1 MANGGSEK
9 NELSLTALLAFL
21 AGIAALAA
29 LCVAAWGYREGHW
42 DVMTALLKISQY
54 AAWGGVA
61 AVVLGLVGI
70 GATLPGGA
78 RRGRIL
84 SIVGVLAGG
93 GAAGFF
99 GYQYYG
105 VITNPFIHDISTDLE
120 DPPAFQALLAV
131 RADDGASNPPEHP
144 GAEVALQQ
152 RAGYPEIAPL
162 RAAANPAEAFAKAL
176 SIAEEAGWEIVSS
189 DRNAFRIEAVA
200 TSRFYG
206 FKDDIVIRVSP
217 RANGS
222 LVDMRSKSRV
232 GRSDVGV
239 NAARIAAFMGKLGDS
254 AGVVEPPPVGEAV
267 DDNAES
273 EAAAA
278 RPETP

>member
-1 MANGGSEK
+1 MANGGAAPQR
-9 NELSLTALLAFL
+9 LSLTALLAFL
-21 AGIAALAA
+21 VGVAALAA
-29 LCVAAWGYREGHW
+29 LCAAAWGYREGHW

-54 AAWGGVA
+54 AAWGGIA

-70 GATLPGGA
+70 GATLSGGA
-78 RRGRIL
+78 RGRIL
-84 SIVGVLAGG
+84 SIIGLLAGG

-99 GYQYYG
+99 GYQYWG

-131 RADDGASNPPEHP
+131 RAEDGASNPPEHP
-144 GAEVALQQ
+144 GAEAALQQ

-176 SIAEEAGWEIVSS
+176 SIAEEAGWEIVSA

-200 TSRFYG
+200 VSRFYG

-239 NAARIAAFMGKLGDS
+239 NAARIAAFMAKLGDS
-254 AGVVEPPPVGEAV
+254 AGVVEPPPADESASG
-267 DDNAES
+267 NAEN
-273 EAAAA
+273 EPAPA